1 MTGSDDLTATD
12 PNKVDAIKL
21 SLMLAD
27 LRLPTINQL
36 WKSFA
41 KRADAEGWTAARF
54 LAALAEHEL
63 AERDRRRIE
72 RHLREARLLPGKSL
86 ASFDFKAVPMLAKA
100 QVMALAAGDGWLN
113 QGANCLVF
121 GPPGAG
127 KSHLASAIGLALV
140 ENGYRVL
147 FTRTTDLVQR
157 LQVARR
163 ELALESQLARL
174 DTATARARENYRCTI
189 TASCKLGQINHTDLR
204 RTTSI
209 TVPFVDLDDVQNCR
223 GVLTR
228 GMCRPTRIVVRVSY
242 ARTEEAEGATLNFW
256 VTLSEP
262 FPETVT
268 LRYRTSDESATAGLD
283 YLTTAGVLAFAPG
296 ETSKIV
302 SVPVLDDDL
311 DEWPETVE
319 LWISDPNVPEATM
332 PGWPGIGTIVN
343 SDSMPKAWIARFG
356 RTVADQV
363 LDAVDDRMQAQ
374 PAPGVEA
381 RLAGQRIGSGPA
393 FSAGL
398 QGDPMSGEADASGLV
413 RPMSGRELLP
423 GTSFSLTAETH
434 GEGFVSI
441 WGRGAATR
449 FSGRD
454 VVSAEAGGDVAVD
467 GEGDERHVGRGLDAR
482 ALEDRAGGHA
492 QPGRWRL
499 PG

>member
-1 MTGSDDLTATD
+1 MTGSDDRTATD

-174 DTATARARENYRCTI
+174 DRYHLLILDDLAYVQKDQAETSVLFELISARYERRSLLITANQPFGEWNKVFPDETTAVAAVDRLVHHATILEMNVESYRTKEGAWAARQDRHREKHRRRLSARVPPRGAHARSLRPVGISIGVRTLLHASRPQSPTAISHRSVATICVCRAATINETKALAMPALAIMRPPLAPGIPDASPRPPRHNPRDERRELSPPLRARQT
-189 TASCKLGQINHTDLR
+189 K
-204 RTTSI
+204 
-209 TVPFVDLDDVQNCR
+209 
-223 GVLTR
+223 
-228 GMCRPTRIVVRVSY
+228 
-242 ARTEEAEGATLNFW
+242 EGAWAARQDRHREKHRRRLSHARVPPRRRSRSLPAARRHLNRRAALYS
-256 VTLSEP
+256 TP
-262 FPETVT
+262 PGRNPPQ
-268 LRYRTSDESATAGLD
+268 RYRTDRSQAPRDNLCVSRRDNQRDEG
-283 YLTTAGVLAFAPG
+283 PC
-296 ETSKIV
+296 
-302 SVPVLDDDL
+302 
-311 DEWPETVE
+311 
-319 LWISDPNVPEATM
+319 N
-332 PGWPGIGTIVN
+332 
-343 SDSMPKAWIARFG
+343 AR
-356 RTVADQV
+356 RCPQSC
-363 LDAVDDRMQAQ
+363 
-374 PAPGVEA
+374 A
-381 RLAGQRIGSGPA
+381 R
-393 FSAGL
+393 
-398 QGDPMSGEADASGLV
+398 
-413 RPMSGRELLP
+413 
-423 GTSFSLTAETH
+423 
-434 GEGFVSI
+434 
-441 WGRGAATR
+441 
-449 FSGRD
+449 
-454 VVSAEAGGDVAVD
+454 
-467 GEGDERHVGRGLDAR
+467 
-482 ALEDRAGGHA
+482 
-492 QPGRWRL
+492 RWRQESY
-499 PG
+499 PD